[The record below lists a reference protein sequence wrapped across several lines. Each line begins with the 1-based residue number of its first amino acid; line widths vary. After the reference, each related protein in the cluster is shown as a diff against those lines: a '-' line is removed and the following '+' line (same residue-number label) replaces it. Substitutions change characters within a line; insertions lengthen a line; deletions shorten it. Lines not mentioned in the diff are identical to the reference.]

1 MVGSNRFDP
10 FSALGTGAGG
20 ISQGPCSRTAPRG
33 SDERRAV
40 ILSVSALLL
49 GISVLLVGSGL
60 LGTLLGVR
68 AALESFPA
76 VVIGPVMSA
85 YFLGFVVG
93 TYLCPPV
100 IRRVGHIRA
109 FAAMAGLAA
118 ASAFAHVLYVSP
130 WAWGF
135 LRAVTGVCQVGLYM
149 VVESWLNER
158 APAESRGR
166 VFAVYIASI
175 LAAGALGQALVP
187 VDGAAGALG
196 FGLAA
201 VLFAL
206 GLVPVALTDLAE
218 PVPVTAQRAGLGR
231 LVRASPLGV
240 VGTLVSGLANSAFW
254 GMGAVFALRVGMS
267 TGEIAAF
274 MAATISGGAVLQW
287 PIGYLSD
294 RFERRAVLIAVCL
307 AGAGVALG
315 LRAAVDVSHPV
326 LLAGAFAYGGLA
338 FSVYSLSVAHLN
350 DHLAPGEVLEA
361 TRGLLLVYGVG
372 ATLGPSVAGLLMGAF
387 GPGSLLL
394 YFAAAYGALGLF
406 ALLRAQMRPPVP
418 AEDQRPF
425 VPLARMS
432 PVGLELNLTPQG
444 GDEAA
449 EAAPGPAG

>member
-1 MVGSNRFDP
+1 
-10 FSALGTGAGG
+10 L
-20 ISQGPCSRTAPRG
+20 IAP
-33 SDERRAV
+33 V
-40 ILSVSALLL
+40 LALLF

-68 AALESFPA
+68 AALENFSDA
-76 VVIGPVMSA
+76 VIGPVMSI

-93 TYLCPPV
+93 TFLCPPV

-118 ASAFAHVLYVSP
+118 ASAFGHTLHVNP
-130 WAWGF
+130 WYWAL

-158 APAESRGR
+158 VPKESRGR
-166 VFAVYIASI
+166 VFAVYIGVI
-175 LAAGALGQALVP
+175 LAAGALGQLLVL
-187 VDGAAGALG
+187 VDGTAGALG

-201 VLFAL
+201 VLFSL

-218 PVPVTAQRAGLGR
+218 PEPVTAPRGCLRG
-231 LVRASPLGV
+231 LVRTSPLGA

-254 GMGAVFALRVGMS
+254 GMGAVFAQRVGMS
-267 TGEIAAF
+267 TGEIAGF

-287 PIGYLSD
+287 PVGYLSD
-294 RFERRAVLIAVCL
+294 RFERRAVLTGVCL
-307 AGAGVALG
+307 AGAGAALASWVAVGISHLALLG
-315 LRAAVDVSHPV
+315 C
-326 LLAGAFAYGGLA
+326 AFVYGGLA

-361 TRGLLLVYGVG
+361 TQGLLLVYGVG
-372 ATLGPSVAGLLMGAF
+372 ATVGPSAAGVLMGGF

-394 YFAAAYGALGLF
+394 YFAAAYGLLGLF
-406 ALLRAQMRPPVP
+406 ALSRVWVRPSVP
-418 AEDQRPF
+418 AEDQRQF

-432 PVGLELNLTPQG
+432 SVGLELSQELAGDG
-444 GDEAA
+444 GVE
-449 EAAPGPAG
+449 ETGEGQAG